1 MSVCD
6 NPIAG
11 LTGPQLRQFY
21 LDPNLTSKLKCGNAE
36 KCSIASV
43 FRTVGIQG
51 IALFGHLIVI
61 MEG

>member
-21 LDPNLTSKLKCGNAE
+21 LDTSKLKCGNAE